1 MTVSLADIEAAH
13 ARIEAHIHRTPVLS
27 SRLLNERAQC
37 EVSFKCENLQ
47 RVGAFKAR
55 GALNAVLG
63 LADDV
68 AAVATHSSGNH
79 GAALAMAAGVRSR
92 CSSTV
97 SCSTTGI
104 AGPGGGTPD
113 KPVGLVW
120 IGIATPR
127 RIQARRYLFSG
138 DRLSV
143 RQQTV
148 DACFELLLEQ
158 IQS

>member
-1 MTVSLADIEAAH
+1 MTSSVEKLRD
-13 ARIEAHIHRTPVLS
+13 VL
-27 SRLLNERAQC
+27 L
-37 EVSFKCENLQ
+37 
-47 RVGAFKAR
+47 AR
-55 GALNAVLG
+55 GWTISTAESCTGGLCAAALVDLPGSSTWYSGGVVAYSNAIKHELLDVPKGVLE
-63 LADDV
+63 D
-68 AAVATHSSGNH
+68 H
-79 GAALAMAAGVRSR
+79 GAVSEPVALAMAEGVRSR
-92 CSSTV
+92 CRSSV

-120 IGIATPR
+120 IGIATPTGTH
-127 RIQARRYLFSG
+127 ARRYYFSG

-158 IQS
+158 IES

>member
-1 MTVSLADIEAAH
+1 MSSSVEKLRDALLTRDWTISTAESCTGGLCAAALVDLPGSSTWYSGGVVAYSNAIKH
-13 ARIEAHIHRTPVLS
+13 ELLKVPKEVL
-27 SRLLNERAQC
+27 L
-37 EVSFKCENLQ
+37 
-47 RVGAFKAR
+47 
-55 GALNAVLG
+55 
-63 LADDV
+63 D
-68 AAVATHSSGNH
+68 H
-79 GAALAMAAGVRSR
+79 GAVSEPVALAMAEGVRSR
-92 CSSTV
+92 CASSV

-104 AGPGGGTPD
+104 AGPGGGSPD

-120 IGIATPR
+120 IGIATPAGS
-127 RIQARRYLFSG
+127 QARRYHFSG

>member
-1 MTVSLADIEAAH
+1 MTSSVEKLRD
-13 ARIEAHIHRTPVLS
+13 VL
-27 SRLLNERAQC
+27 L
-37 EVSFKCENLQ
+37 
-47 RVGAFKAR
+47 AR
-55 GALNAVLG
+55 GLTISTAESCTGGLCAAALVDLPGSSTWYSGGVVAYSNAIKHELLDVPKGVLE
-63 LADDV
+63 D
-68 AAVATHSSGNH
+68 H
-79 GAALAMAAGVRSR
+79 GAVSEPVALAMAEGVRSR
-92 CSSTV
+92 CRSSV

-120 IGIATPR
+120 IGIATPTGTH
-127 RIQARRYLFSG
+127 ARRYHFSG

-158 IQS
+158 IES

>member
-1 MTVSLADIEAAH
+1 MT
-13 ARIEAHIHRTPVLS
+13 S
-27 SRLLNERAQC
+27 SVEKLRDALL
-37 EVSFKCENLQ
+37 
-47 RVGAFKAR
+47 AR
-55 GALNAVLG
+55 GWTISTAESCTGGLCAAALVDLPGSSTWYSGGVVAYSNAIKHEFLDVPKGVLE
-63 LADDV
+63 D
-68 AAVATHSSGNH
+68 H
-79 GAALAMAAGVRSR
+79 GAVSEPVALAMAEGVRSR
-92 CSSTV
+92 CRSSV

-120 IGIATPR
+120 IGIATPTGTH
-127 RIQARRYLFSG
+127 ARRYHFSG

-158 IQS
+158 IES

>member
-1 MTVSLADIEAAH
+1 M
-13 ARIEAHIHRTPVLS
+13 S
-27 SRLLNERAQC
+27 SSVEKLRDALL
-37 EVSFKCENLQ
+37 
-47 RVGAFKAR
+47 AR
-55 GALNAVLG
+55 GWTISTAESCTGGLCAAALVALPGSSTWYSGGIVAYSNAIKHELLEVPKDVLQ
-63 LADDV
+63 D
-68 AAVATHSSGNH
+68 H
-79 GAALAMAAGVRSR
+79 GAVSELVALAMAEGVRSR
-92 CSSTV
+92 CRSSV

-120 IGIATPR
+120 IGIATPTG
-127 RIQARRYLFSG
+127 IEARRYHFSG

-158 IQS
+158 IGS

>member
-1 MTVSLADIEAAH
+1 MT
-13 ARIEAHIHRTPVLS
+13 S
-27 SRLLNERAQC
+27 SVEKLRDALL
-37 EVSFKCENLQ
+37 
-47 RVGAFKAR
+47 AR
-55 GALNAVLG
+55 GWTISTAESCTGGLCAAALVDLPGSSTWYSGGVVAYSNAIKHELLDVQKGVLE
-63 LADDV
+63 D
-68 AAVATHSSGNH
+68 H
-79 GAALAMAAGVRSR
+79 GAVSEPVASAMAEGVRSR
-92 CSSTV
+92 CRSSV

-120 IGIATPR
+120 IGIATPTGTH
-127 RIQARRYLFSG
+127 ARRYHFSG

-158 IQS
+158 IES

>member
-1 MTVSLADIEAAH
+1 MTTSVEKLRDA
-13 ARIEAHIHRTPVLS
+13 
-27 SRLLNERAQC
+27 LL
-37 EVSFKCENLQ
+37 
-47 RVGAFKAR
+47 AR
-55 GALNAVLG
+55 GWTISTAESCTGGLCAAALVDLPGSSTWYSGGVVAYSNAIKHELLDVPKGVLE
-63 LADDV
+63 D
-68 AAVATHSSGNH
+68 H
-79 GAALAMAAGVRSR
+79 GAVSEPVALAMAEGVRSR
-92 CSSTV
+92 YRSSV

-120 IGIATPR
+120 IGIATPTGTH
-127 RIQARRYLFSG
+127 ARRYHFSG

-158 IQS
+158 IES

>member
-1 MTVSLADIEAAH
+1 MTTSVEKLRDA
-13 ARIEAHIHRTPVLS
+13 
-27 SRLLNERAQC
+27 LL
-37 EVSFKCENLQ
+37 
-47 RVGAFKAR
+47 AR
-55 GALNAVLG
+55 GWTISTAESCTGGLCAAALVDLPGSSTWYSGGVVAYSNAIKHELLDVPKDVLQ
-63 LADDV
+63 D
-68 AAVATHSSGNH
+68 H
-79 GAALAMAAGVRSR
+79 GAVSEPVALVMAEGVRSR
-92 CSSTV
+92 CRSSV

-120 IGIATPR
+120 IGIATPTGTH
-127 RIQARRYLFSG
+127 ARRYHFSG

-158 IQS
+158 IES

>member
-1 MTVSLADIEAAH
+1 MT
-13 ARIEAHIHRTPVLS
+13 S
-27 SRLLNERAQC
+27 SVEKLRDALL
-37 EVSFKCENLQ
+37 
-47 RVGAFKAR
+47 AR
-55 GALNAVLG
+55 GWTISTAESCTGGLCAAALVDLPGSSTWYSGGVVAYSNAIKHELLEVPKEVL
-63 LADDV
+63 LD
-68 AAVATHSSGNH
+68 H
-79 GAALAMAAGVRSR
+79 GAVSEPVALAMAEGVRSR
-92 CSSTV
+92 CTSSV

-104 AGPGGGTPD
+104 AGPGGGSPD

-120 IGIATPR
+120 IGIATPTGS
-127 RIQARRYLFSG
+127 QARRYDFSG

>member
-1 MTVSLADIEAAH
+1 MT
-13 ARIEAHIHRTPVLS
+13 S
-27 SRLLNERAQC
+27 SVEKLRDALL
-37 EVSFKCENLQ
+37 
-47 RVGAFKAR
+47 AR
-55 GALNAVLG
+55 GWTISTAESCTGGLCAAALVDLPGSSTWYSGGVVAYSNAIKHELLDVQKGVLE
-63 LADDV
+63 D
-68 AAVATHSSGNH
+68 H
-79 GAALAMAAGVRSR
+79 GAVSEPVALAMAEGVRSR
-92 CSSTV
+92 CRSSV

-120 IGIATPR
+120 IGIATPTGTH
-127 RIQARRYLFSG
+127 ARRYHFSG

-158 IQS
+158 IES